1 MVEDLTRGFVDIHCH
16 LLPGLDDGPAD
27 EAESLE
33 MARIIASAGFSEIYC
48 TPHMLRGAYHNPP
61 AKISAAVADLQN
73 AFVKAQIPLTL
84 HAGTEYYLDEFLPS
98 YLEDPLTIGNSFLL
112 VEASYQV
119 NPDFLLDS
127 IYQIILKGFTPILA
141 HPERCNILDP
151 DKEPVAK
158 LKAMGCLFQQNIGSF
173 AGIYGEKVRLRAL
186 SYLEKGFCGHIAT
199 DAHQLAHLEDWLYRG
214 MKGIDKEVGAPVM
227 KRLLSALPKTLRLTH
242 CRTGTAPHY

>member
-1 MVEDLTRGFVDIHCH
+1 METVVEDLTRGFVDIHCH

-27 EAESLE
+27 EAEALE
-33 MARIIASAGFSEIYC
+33 MARILTSAGFSEIYC

-73 AFVKAQIPLTL
+73 ALDMAQIPLTL

-98 YLEDPLTIGNSFLL
+98 YLEDPITIGDSLL
-112 VEASYQV
+112 LMEASYQV
-119 NPDFLLDS
+119 APDFLLDS
-127 IYQIILKGFTPILA
+127 IYQIIRKKLIPILA

-173 AGIYGEKVRLRAL
+173 AGIYDEKVRLRAL
-186 SYLEKGFCGHIAT
+186 SYLEKGLTHFIAT
-199 DAHQLAHLEDWLYRG
+199 DAHQLPHLEQWLSRG
-214 MKGIDKEVGAPVM
+214 MKIIDKEVGVA
-227 KRLLSALPKTLRLTH
+227 KKKGLLSASPMRLP
-242 CRTGTAPHY
+242 A